1 MPTNPIRTKEQL
13 MQNNDIDAR
22 QLAFGAGRNGNVC
35 HLVTEYDYVGYVF
48 DIVAQTDD
56 DAAFITE
63 TINLGW
69 FVVDIPAYV
78 DEHPYDEIENA
89 GDLIENVLL
98 LEDETRFGNR
108 IVAIERS
115 MLFN

>member
-1 MPTNPIRTKEQL
+1 MR
-13 MQNNDIDAR
+13 NNDIDAR

-56 DAAFITE
+56 DAMFITE

-69 FVVDIPAYV
+69 FVVDIPAYI

-89 GDLIENVLL
+89 GDLIESVLL

-108 IVAIERS
+108 IAAIERS